1 MHERG
6 RSVMLPWID
15 GRVNGALSS
24 HPAVAL
30 TGPEA
35 FDPRR
40 HAEVPRAIAKAEA
53 SLRPM
58 LTQIEQVIAA
68 LVTGVEETGL
78 TRMGFARL

>member
-1 MHERG
+1 
-6 RSVMLPWID
+6 MLPWID
-15 GRVNGALSS
+15 GRVNGAPSG
-24 HPAVAL
+24 HPDVAL

-53 SLRPM
+53 TLRPM

-68 LVTGVEETGL
+68 AILSVEETGV
-78 TRMGFARL
+78 TRMGFGRL